1 MTLAERIES
10 DYVDA
15 YKAKDAVRLSV
26 LRLLKTAVK
35 NLLVE
40 RRQQPL
46 EEGDLLDLVAKQC
59 KQRQD
64 SIDQYTA
71 AGREDLADKERVE
84 LAVLREYMPEQISG
98 DALADLIKG
107 IIAEKGA
114 SGVKDMGMVMQAL
127 TAGHKGRYD
136 GKEASGIV
144 RALLAAS

>member
-10 DYVDA
+10 DYVAA

-46 EEGDLLDLVAKQC
+46 EEGDLLDLIARQC

-64 SIDQYTA
+64 SIDQYAA
-71 AGREDLADKERVE
+71 AGREDLADKEREE
-84 LAVLREYMPEQISG
+84 LVVLREYMPEQISG
-98 DALADLIKG
+98 DALTDLIKEV
-107 IIAEKGA
+107 IAQKGA
-114 SGVKDMGMVMQAL
+114 SSVKDMGMVMQEL

-144 RALLAAS
+144 RALLAGS